1 MLKLAHHVVGYLMN
15 TLDYALAYKPCSEE
29 MDSYGRRAPTGGKGH
44 QGIMCLWG
52 GALVAWESK
61 TQPFATL
68 STTECELLGYVDGL
82 TLGES
87 VGAIVNVLEQNALA
101 HEGCYV
107 LRGDNLSGLQL
118 LHAPSGPW
126 RTRHLR
132 LRSNV
137 LRERLQ
143 MKLWHAEHIPG
154 ADLCAD
160 LLTKAIT
167 VPRSWET
174 FASTVGLA
182 SVNTEP
188 YPEDPARSRMKKLAL
203 GAAVALGLCICI

>member
-1 MLKLAHHVVGYLMN
+1 MN
-15 TLDYALAYKPCSEE
+15 TLDSALAYKEVLADLSF
-29 MDSYGRRAPTGGKGH
+29 APTGGKGH
-44 QGIMCLWG
+44 QGIMCPWG

-87 VGAIVNVLEQNALA
+87 VGAIVNVQQNALA

-132 LRSNV
+132 LRSHV

-143 MKLWHAEHIPG
+143 MKL
-154 ADLCAD
+154 
-160 LLTKAIT
+160 
-167 VPRSWET
+167 
-174 FASTVGLA
+174 
-182 SVNTEP
+182 
-188 YPEDPARSRMKKLAL
+188 ARRTHPWR
-203 GAAVALGLCICI
+203 

>member
-1 MLKLAHHVVGYLMN
+1 MPVGW
-15 TLDYALAYKPCSEE
+15 
-29 MDSYGRRAPTGGKGH
+29 RFGGLG
-44 QGIMCLWG
+44 
-52 GALVAWESK
+52 SK

-132 LRSNV
+132 LRSHV

-154 ADLCAD
+154 ADPVSYTH
-160 LLTKAIT
+160 LTLPT
-167 VPRSWET
+167 
-174 FASTVGLA
+174 
-182 SVNTEP
+182 
-188 YPEDPARSRMKKLAL
+188 KLE
-203 GAAVALGLCICI
+203 V

>member
-1 MLKLAHHVVGYLMN
+1 MVGRAQCPGWRYWQTRRLHQ
-15 TLDYALAYKPCSEE
+15 LEE
-29 MDSYGRRAPTGGKGH
+29 KVIRAS
-44 QGIMCLWG
+44 WG

-118 LHAPSGPW
+118 PRVSSGPW

-132 LRSNV
+132 LRSHV

-160 LLTKAIT
+160 LLT
-167 VPRSWET
+167 
-174 FASTVGLA
+174 
-182 SVNTEP
+182 
-188 YPEDPARSRMKKLAL
+188 
-203 GAAVALGLCICI
+203 